1 MSVDDSAITE
11 HAVRTG
17 ARVTAYL
24 ACGPTGGAPML
35 FLHGWPDL
43 AIAWREQL
51 AFFGAR
57 GYRCIAPDMRGY
69 GGSSVPAERDAY
81 AVECIVDDMLALRRE
96 LELGPA
102 VWVGH
107 DWGAPIGWALAAF
120 HPEACRAVA
129 SLCVPYYADGFSPD
143 VLVPLVDRTVYP
155 EETYPTGQW
164 DYQYYYETAF
174 DEATATFEADLAATF
189 KTLIRSGSPAF
200 RGRVARTAH
209 VTRDGGWFDGRGRA
223 PDLPR
228 DPILSEADL
237 AAYVAAFSKTG
248 FAGADAWYANRKA
261 NRAYAARAPR
271 NGKLELPVLFLHA
284 AYDVVCETLDSRLA
298 EPMRRDCANLTERV
312 VESGHW
318 MARERPDD
326 VNDAVAA
333 WLRELV

>member
-1 MSVDDSAITE
+1 MA
-11 HAVRTG
+11 
-17 ARVTAYL
+17 
-24 ACGPTGGAPML
+24 
-35 FLHGWPDL
+35 
-43 AIAWREQL
+43 
-51 AFFGAR
+51 
-57 GYRCIAPDMRGY
+57 
-69 GGSSVPAERDAY
+69 AERDAY
-81 AVECIVDDMLALRRE
+81 AVERIVDDMLALRRE
-96 LELGPA
+96 LALGPA

-107 DWGAPIGWALAAF
+107 DWGAPIVWALAAF

-129 SLCVPYYADGFSPD
+129 NLCVPYFADGFSPD

-200 RGRVARTAH
+200 RGRLARTAH

-261 NRAYAARAPR
+261 NRAYGRTCAARRQTRAARSVSPR
-271 NGKLELPVLFLHA
+271 SVRRGLRDARLA
-284 AYDVVCETLDSRLA
+284 ARGADASRLR
-298 EPMRRDCANLTERV
+298 EPHGARR
-312 VESGHW
+312 
-318 MARERPDD
+318 RERSLDG
-326 VNDAVAA
+326 AA
-333 WLRELV
+333 NGRTTSTTPSRPGFASSSSAS